1 MGSFDIVVIPGDG
14 IGPEV
19 TTEGVRMLEAVSEK
33 FGHEFTL
40 DEHPAGGGLIDAEG
54 IAIRPE
60 TLERASQADAVL
72 FGAVGLPKFDN
83 DPGALIRPEQAVL
96 GLRRELG
103 LWANIRPVK
112 AIASL
117 TAASPLKPEIIDG
130 VDMVIIRELTGGLYF
145 GEPRERRIDKNG
157 LREGVNTMYYREDEV
172 ARIAHLGFQ
181 LARERTGRITSVDK
195 ANVLVVSQLWREIV
209 DEVAALYPDVELDH
223 VIVDAMT
230 MHLIKRPRD
239 FDVVITSNMFG
250 DILTDEASVLTGSM
264 GLLPSASLG
273 TMSENGTGLGL
284 YEPIHG
290 TAPDITGQGI
300 ANPLAM
306 LLSVALLLRHSCGLG
321 EEADIVER
329 AIELTIDKGHRT
341 IDLSDNEKKYL
352 STEQMTD
359 KVLEE
364 FKNLNV

>member
-19 TTEGVRMLEAVSEK
+19 TTQGVRILETISEK
-33 FGHEFTL
+33 FGHEFSL

-54 IAIRPE
+54 VAIRDE
-60 TLERASQADAVL
+60 TLDRAAKADAVL

-83 DPGALIRPEQAVL
+83 DANATVRPEDAIL
-96 GLRRELG
+96 GLRKTLN

-112 AIASL
+112 AITAL
-117 TAASPLKPEIIDG
+117 TGASPLKAELVDG
-130 VDMVIIRELTGGLYF
+130 VDMVVIRELTGGLYF
-145 GEPRERRIDKNG
+145 GEPRERRVNSDG

-181 LARERTGRITSVDK
+181 IARGRNKKLTSVDK
-195 ANVLVVSQLWREIV
+195 ANVLHVSRLWREIV
-209 DEVAALYPDVELDH
+209 DEVKTEYPDVSLEH

-230 MHLIKRPRD
+230 MHLLQRPRD
-239 FDVVITSNMFG
+239 FDVIISSNMFG
-250 DILTDEASVLTGSM
+250 DILTDEASVLPGSM
-264 GLLPSASLG
+264 GLLPSASLTDTSDTG
-273 TMSENGTGLGL
+273 VGLGL

-306 LLSVALLLRHSCGLG
+306 ILSVALLLRHSCGLE
-321 EEADIVER
+321 EEAT
-329 AIELTIDKGHRT
+329 AIEAAVQTTINDGHRT
-341 IDLSDNEKKYL
+341 IDLLENKNDSYL
-352 STEQMTD
+352 STELMTD
-359 KVLEE
+359 EVMSRLLQ
-364 FKNLNV
+364 N

>member
-19 TTEGVRMLEAVSEK
+19 TTQGVRVLETISEK
-33 FGHEFTL
+33 FGHEFSL

-54 IAIRPE
+54 VAIRDE
-60 TLERASQADAVL
+60 TLDRAAKADAVL

-83 DPGALIRPEQAVL
+83 DANATVRPEDAIL
-96 GLRRELG
+96 GLRKSLN

-117 TAASPLKPEIIDG
+117 TGASPLKAELVDG
-130 VDMVIIRELTGGLYF
+130 VDMVVIRELTGGLYF
-145 GEPRERRIDKNG
+145 GEPRERRVNSDG

-181 LARERTGRITSVDK
+181 IARGRKKKLTSVDK
-195 ANVLVVSQLWREIV
+195 ANVLHVSRLWREIV
-209 DEVAALYPDVELDH
+209 DEVKAEYPDVSLEH

-230 MHLIKRPRD
+230 MHLLQRPKD
-239 FDVVITSNMFG
+239 FDVVISSNMFG
-250 DILTDEASVLTGSM
+250 DILTDEASVLPGSM
-264 GLLPSASLG
+264 GLLPSASLTDTSDTG
-273 TMSENGTGLGL
+273 VGLGL

-306 LLSVALLLRHSCGLG
+306 ILSVALLLRHSCGLD
-321 EEADIVER
+321 EEAT
-329 AIELTIDKGHRT
+329 AIEVAVQATINDGHRT
-341 IDLSDNEKKYL
+341 VDLLENKNDLYL
-352 STEQMTD
+352 STELMTD
-359 KVLEE
+359 EVMSRLLQ
-364 FKNLNV
+364 N